1 MNINQFFQREDAEFH
16 KALFKVVDFK
26 GGSAPQIDYGAI
38 HRAQE
43 QERQRLQAQREE
55 EFRVS
60 GIRDY
65 INYMY
70 DNPEQLTQRA
80 ATGQYFKAISPGKV
94 PTDLLKTYGQDKTI
108 KLSGIKAD
116 QMKYFQHRT
125 SVPSVK
131 EGRIRFGKRSDKPI
145 DRRGLLGGGEVEKKQ
160 LLGA

>member
-1 MNINQFFQREDAEFH
+1 MSKFSSRR
-16 KALFKVVDFK
+16 
-26 GGSAPQIDYGAI
+26 SAPPAVDYAAI
-38 HRAQE
+38 QRQQDEERA
-43 QERQRLQAQREE
+43 RLQGIRDE

-60 GIRDY
+60 GIKDY
-65 INYMY
+65 IDYMY
-70 DNPEQLTQRA
+70 DNPETLTQQA
-80 ATGQYFKAISPGKV
+80 ATEQYFKTISPGKV